1 MHPHSRN
8 IFEIDLLRSPKTSHL
23 SLLLGSHICRCT
35 DLLASSITRYRN
47 LELLALQK
55 RNTFRCKAVELSGD
69 DMDRRERNSGLLSM
83 ENVRGGRASEATTYN
98 MGQES
103 DRILAGRGK
112 RYVRPPH
119 RGTSYFKSISS
130 SLRIYN
136 LCTNS
141 DSGAKTWK

>member
-1 MHPHSRN
+1 MPSK
-8 IFEIDLLRSPKTSHL
+8 IDLLRSPKTSHL

-83 ENVRGGRASEATTYN
+83 ENVRGGRASEATTYS

-103 DRILAGRGK
+103 DRILARGE
-112 RYVRPPH
+112 V
-119 RGTSYFKSISS
+119 RGTYVLPTEAPLI
-130 SLRIYN
+130 
-136 LCTNS
+136 
-141 DSGAKTWK
+141 SGALRVR